1 RFFSATRRQIRIRAV
16 ARHLTPKPLRPSPS
30 SIILYP
36 SALSVRGR
44 SLRMSLLKRLKST
57 APLLRSINKLT
68 TAALLFGIHQTT
80 TAQSIGGLSRARTTL
95 ETLRDNLDVILP
107 IAAII
112 IGIIIFVLYSAEVM
126 RKDDA
131 IRWGIGV
138 LLAGSAAE
146 LVVLLWK

>member
-1 RFFSATRRQIRIRAV
+1 
-16 ARHLTPKPLRPSPS
+16 
-30 SIILYP
+30 
-36 SALSVRGR
+36 
-44 SLRMSLLKRLKST
+44 MSLLNHFRNATKRLHIFN
-57 APLLRSINKLT
+57 RW
-68 TAALLFGIHQTT
+68 AAALLLFGITQTAS
-80 TAQSIGGLSRARTTL
+80 AQSIGGLSRAQTTL
-95 ETLRDNLDVILP
+95 QTLRDNLDVILP

>member
-1 RFFSATRRQIRIRAV
+1 
-16 ARHLTPKPLRPSPS
+16 
-30 SIILYP
+30 
-36 SALSVRGR
+36 
-44 SLRMSLLKRLKST
+44 MSLLQ
-57 APLLRSINKLT
+57 SIRN
-68 TAALLFGIHQTT
+68 AALSRHFIIRLIAAWLLVGVHHAAF
-80 TAQSIGGLSRARTTL
+80 AQNIGGLSRAQTTL
-95 ETLRDNLDVILP
+95 QTLKDNLDEILP

-112 IGIIIFVLYSAEVM
+112 IGVIIFVLYSAEVM

>member
-1 RFFSATRRQIRIRAV
+1 
-16 ARHLTPKPLRPSPS
+16 
-30 SIILYP
+30 
-36 SALSVRGR
+36 
-44 SLRMSLLKRLKST
+44 MSLLNRIRNATQRLHIFN
-57 APLLRSINKLT
+57 RWT
-68 TAALLFGIHQTT
+68 TALLLLCITQVTS
-80 TAQSIGGLSRARTTL
+80 AQSIGGLSRAQTTL
-95 ETLRDNLDVILP
+95 QTLRDNLDVILP

>member
-1 RFFSATRRQIRIRAV
+1 
-16 ARHLTPKPLRPSPS
+16 
-30 SIILYP
+30 
-36 SALSVRGR
+36 
-44 SLRMSLLKRLKST
+44 MSLLKRIRNT
-57 APLLRSINKLT
+57 APFMHSINKLT
-68 TAALLFGIHQTT
+68 TAALLFSIHQATS
-80 TAQSIGGLSRARTTL
+80 AQSIGGLSRAQTTL
-95 ETLRDNLDVILP
+95 QTLRDNLDVILP

>member
-1 RFFSATRRQIRIRAV
+1 MINIELFDCIRGSSQEN
-16 ARHLTPKPLRPSPS
+16 HYSPA
-30 SIILYP
+30 P
-36 SALSVRGR
+36 PGVWGR
-44 SLRMSLLKRLKST
+44 SLSMSLLNHVRNATQRLHIIYGWT
-57 APLLRSINKLT
+57 ASL
-68 TAALLFGIHQTT
+68 LLFGIPQTAS
-80 TAQSIGGLSRARTTL
+80 AQSIGGLSRAQTTL
-95 ETLRDNLDVILP
+95 QTLRDNLDVILP

>member
-1 RFFSATRRQIRIRAV
+1 
-16 ARHLTPKPLRPSPS
+16 
-30 SIILYP
+30 
-36 SALSVRGR
+36 
-44 SLRMSLLKRLKST
+44 MSLLNHFRNATQRLHILNRWIT
-57 APLLRSINKLT
+57 
-68 TAALLFGIHQTT
+68 ALLLFSITQATS
-80 TAQSIGGLSRARTTL
+80 AQSIGGLSRAQTTL
-95 ETLRDNLDVILP
+95 QTLRDNLDVILP

>member
-1 RFFSATRRQIRIRAV
+1 MINIELFDCIRGSFQEN
-16 ARHLTPKPLRPSPS
+16 HYSPA
-30 SIILYP
+30 P
-36 SALSVRGR
+36 PGVRGR
-44 SLRMSLLKRLKST
+44 SFSMSLLNHFKNATQRLHILNRWMT
-57 APLLRSINKLT
+57 
-68 TAALLFGIHQTT
+68 ALLLFSITQPAST
-80 TAQSIGGLSRARTTL
+80 QSIGGLSRAQTTL
-95 ETLRDNLDVILP
+95 QTLRDNLDVILP

>member
-1 RFFSATRRQIRIRAV
+1 MSLLIRIRNA
-16 ARHLTPKPLRPSPS
+16 T
-30 SIILYP
+30 
-36 SALSVRGR
+36 
-44 SLRMSLLKRLKST
+44 KRLHIFNRWMT
-57 APLLRSINKLT
+57 
-68 TAALLFGIHQTT
+68 ALLLCSITQAAS
-80 TAQSIGGLSRARTTL
+80 AQSIGGLSRAQTTL
-95 ETLRDNLDVILP
+95 QTLRDNLDVILP

>member
-1 RFFSATRRQIRIRAV
+1 
-16 ARHLTPKPLRPSPS
+16 
-30 SIILYP
+30 
-36 SALSVRGR
+36 
-44 SLRMSLLKRLKST
+44 MSLLKRLKST

-68 TAALLFGIHQTT
+68 TATLLFGIHQTT

>member
-1 RFFSATRRQIRIRAV
+1 
-16 ARHLTPKPLRPSPS
+16 
-30 SIILYP
+30 
-36 SALSVRGR
+36 
-44 SLRMSLLKRLKST
+44 MSLLKRIKNATS
-57 APLLRSINKLT
+57 PLRSISKPA
-68 TAALLFGIHQTT
+68 TAALLFCIHQTAS
-80 TAQSIGGLSRARTTL
+80 AQSLGGLSRARTTL
-95 ETLRDNLDVILP
+95 QTLRDNLDVILP

>member
-1 RFFSATRRQIRIRAV
+1 
-16 ARHLTPKPLRPSPS
+16 
-30 SIILYP
+30 
-36 SALSVRGR
+36 
-44 SLRMSLLKRLKST
+44 MSLLKRIRNA
-57 APLLRSINKLT
+57 APFLRFINKLT
-68 TAALLFGIHQTT
+68 TAALLFSIHQATS
-80 TAQSIGGLSRARTTL
+80 AQSIGGLSRAQTTL
-95 ETLRDNLDVILP
+95 QTLRDNLDVILP